1 MERKKIY
8 EPEAAGSLFEELQDI
23 IPLLPDYRKA
33 YRALNWVFLKAL
45 DQKTDFTGIRF
56 AGPFAKTDYLLKEYK
71 APKSLRFLVNDA
83 RVRFRQ
89 QRSFDET
96 LLADNFWYDFQAV
109 CQFVGFV
116 FQVPVPGVLEA
127 RFPERREV
135 QRGQITAECLRVIV
149 NHWDDTFLYADA
161 DAEGGEEVKVFYGGK
176 SDDNV
181 YKDWN
186 WEYLSALL
194 TENCQ
199 LNLVRPREK
208 DGVLYP
214 ELIIFEPDYLV
225 DISAIAACFDSET
238 PSPLNHLLNKLK
250 PAPNTSPILLGN
262 LASQFLDEGLYL
274 YPNDCPYVESVQ
286 RFFQKN
292 ALSLLTAGLESDFHT
307 KAQQQ
312 KQHIQDV
319 LHHVLPE
326 VFKNDGIRQF
336 DASEIIVEPSFFSE
350 MLGIQGRMDFL
361 QLDQKILIE
370 QKAGK
375 AGFPE
380 QDPPKPQEKHYV
392 QLLLYMLLLRY
403 NNRTQYEKNARN
415 IHCMLLYS
423 KYREGL
429 IDLGFAPELVFEAL
443 KVRNELVANEFSYT
457 HGNIDVLTHLIT
469 EGPVKWKSF
478 QKTQIEA
485 LLAPIKSASALERAY
500 FLRFLTF
507 LETEHLM
514 AKVGNRTTLNAGFA
528 DKWHSSLEEKLLA
541 GNIYCDLELI
551 SPSPTDEGMVEQVIL
566 QFADK
571 PENEISNFRPGDI
584 VILYPYAEGTE
595 PDIRQTMVFRATIE
609 RIQEHQI
616 FLRLRSSQANT
627 NAFWHNIQSSK
638 QQWAIEHDFFE
649 SSFSSLYRAMHTFL
663 SAPQER
669 KNLLLLQREPQCDKT
684 ITLKGDYGRF
694 NDLAL
699 KARQAKDLFIIIG
712 PPGTGKTSYGLL
724 NTLQEELLSSADSS
738 VLLLS
743 YTNRAVDEICSK
755 LTESGIEFIRIGG
768 RFSCEEAY
776 RPSMLDAKVQSCS
789 RLDELRQLISQTRV
803 FVGTTTAFNS
813 NAHLFRLKTFSL
825 AIIDEASQILEPH
838 LVGILGA
845 RSPLQTSPGGGSA
858 ISKFILIGDHKQLP
872 AVVQQ
877 KEEESA
883 VDDPLLNGIHL
894 TNCRLSLFE
903 RLLKQYRDNPDVV
916 YMLTRQGRMHPDI
929 AQFPNHAFYQD
940 KLQVV
945 PCPHQIR
952 SLPPQSSKLK
962 AQSSKENGITDL
974 LLTHRIAFIAVDSP
988 RQSPSD
994 KVNTNEAQAIA
1005 ATVIKIYEL
1014 HHDTFSPTQTVG
1026 VIVPYRNQIAEVR
1039 KALEQYHI
1047 DALHDITIDT
1057 VERYQGSQ
1065 RDYIVYGFTV
1075 QKYYQLE
1082 FLTSNVFE
1090 EDGCIIDRKLNVAI
1104 TRAREHLLM
1113 FGNPRL
1119 LSHNITFSELLSFVR
1134 ERNGYFSVELSDYL
1148 SGNFK
1153 IK

>member
-1 MERKKIY
+1 MEKNSIY
-8 EPEAAGSLFEELQDI
+8 EPETAGSLFEELQGI
-23 IPLLPDYRKA
+23 VTLLPDYRKA
-33 YRALNWVFLKAL
+33 YRGLNWVFLKAL
-45 DQKTDFTGIRF
+45 DQKTDLPGIRF
-56 AGPFAKTDYLLKEYK
+56 GGPFAKTDYLLKEYK
-71 APKSLRFLVNDA
+71 ASKGLRFMVNDA

-89 QRSFDET
+89 QRSLDQTT
-96 LLADNFWYDFQAV
+96 LAGNFWYDFQAV

-116 FQVPVPGVLEA
+116 FHVPVPNVLEA
-127 RFPERREV
+127 RFPERRIT
-135 QRGQITAECLRVIV
+135 QRGQITSECLRIIV
-149 NHWDDTFLYADA
+149 NRWDDTFLYAEA
-161 DAEGGEEVKVFYGGK
+161 DAEGMEEVKVFYGGK
-176 SDDNV
+176 SDNNV

-186 WEYLSALL
+186 WQYLQAIL

-199 LNLVRPREK
+199 LNLVRPREQ
-208 DGVLYP
+208 DGILYP

-225 DISAIAACFDSET
+225 DISSIAACFDSVE
-238 PSPLNHLLNKLK
+238 PSPINHLLNKLK
-250 PAPNTSPILLGN
+250 PAPNSSPILLGN
-262 LASQFLDEGLYL
+262 LAGQFLDEGLYL
-274 YPNDCPYVESVQ
+274 YPDEAPYSESVQ
-286 RFFQKN
+286 RFFQRN
-292 ALSLLTAGLESDFHT
+292 ALSLLTADIESDFHA

-312 KQHIQDV
+312 KQYIRNV
-319 LHHVLPE
+319 LHQVLPE
-326 VFKNDGIRQF
+326 VFKNDGVRQF

-380 QDPPKPQEKHYV
+380 QNPPKPQEKHYV

-423 KYREGL
+423 KYQDGL
-429 IDLGFAPELVFEAL
+429 IDLGFAPELIFEAL
-443 KVRNELVANEFSYT
+443 KIRNELVAKEFSYT
-457 HGNIDVLTHLIT
+457 HGGIDILTRLT
-469 EGPVKWKSF
+469 AQSPVKWKSF
-478 QKTQIEA
+478 QKTQVEA
-485 LLAPIKSASALERAY
+485 LLSPIHTASELERAY
-500 FLRFLTF
+500 YLRFLTF
-507 LETEHLM
+507 IETEHLM
-514 AKVGNRTTLNAGFA
+514 SKVGNRTTLNAGFA

-541 GNIYCDLELI
+541 GNIYCDLELLC
-551 SPSPTDEGMVEQVIL
+551 PTPTDKGKVEQVVL
-566 QFADK
+566 QFTDK

-595 PDIRQTMVFRATIE
+595 PDIRKNMVFRGTIE

-616 FLRLRSSQANT
+616 ILRLRSSQANA
-627 NAFWHNIQSSK
+627 NAFWHLSSPSTLHPTLSTIK
-638 QQWAIEHDFFE
+638 WAIEHDFFE
-649 SSFSSLYRAMHTFL
+649 SSFSSLYRAMQTFL

-669 KNLLLLQREPQCDKT
+669 KDLLLLQREPQCDKT
-684 ITLKGDYGRF
+684 IMLRGDYGAF
-694 NDLAL
+694 NDLTL
-699 KARQAKDLFIIIG
+699 KTRQAQDMFIIIG

-724 NTLQEELLSSADSS
+724 NTLQEELLASPTSS

-755 LTESGIEFIRIGG
+755 LTESDIEFIRIGSK
-768 RFSCEEAY
+768 FSCEETY
-776 RPSMLDAKVQSCS
+776 RASMLDAKVQSCT
-789 RLDELRQLISQTRV
+789 RLDDLRHLIANTRV
-803 FVGTTTAFNS
+803 FVGTTTAFNA
-813 NAHLFRLKTFSL
+813 NASLFQLKTFSL
-825 AIIDEASQILEPH
+825 CIIDEASQILEPH

-845 RSPLQTSPGGGSA
+845 RGKERGVA
-858 ISKFILIGDHKQLP
+858 IKKFILIGDHKQLP

-877 KEEESA
+877 KEEDSA
-883 VDDPLLNGIHL
+883 VDNPILNAIHL

-903 RLLKQYRDNPDVV
+903 RLLKQYRNNPDVV

-929 AQFPNHAFYQD
+929 ALFPNRAFYQN

-945 PCPHQIR
+945 PCPHQDKE
-952 SLPPQSSKLK
+952 LPRHGTGKD
-962 AQSSKENGITDL
+962 AITDL
-974 LLTHRIAFIAVDSP
+974 LMTRRIAFIAVKP
-988 RQSPSD
+988 PIQSPSD

-1005 ATVIKIYEL
+1005 ATARKIYEL
-1014 HHDTFSPTQTVG
+1014 HRDTFSPTQTVG

-1039 KALEQYHI
+1039 KALEQYRI

-1075 QKYYQLE
+1075 QKHYQLE

-1090 EDGCIIDRKLNVAI
+1090 EDGYIIDRKLNVAI

-1119 LSHNITFSELLSFVR
+1119 LSRNITFSQLLSFVR
-1134 ERNGYFSVELSDYL
+1134 ERNSYFSVELSDYL
-1148 SGNFK
+1148 SGKFQ
-1153 IK
+1153 II